1 MTTLY
6 ELNQDL
12 QTVID
17 GGFVFN
23 EETGEVIFDQ
33 ENLDELEMQYADKL
47 EGCAIY
53 YKNLISDSKALR
65 DEEKNLAERR
75 RIIDNKA
82 ARMLEYIAQNLNGE
96 KFSTS
101 KVNIKWRK
109 SNQVVIENEM
119 AIPDEYKKVT
129 ETPNKAAIA
138 KVLKSGAIVP
148 GATLVEKNNIGIK

>member
-1 MTTLY
+1 MATLY
-6 ELNQDL
+6 ELNHDL

-17 GGFVFN
+17 SGFVFN

-53 YKNLISDSKALR
+53 YKNLMSDSKALR

-82 ARMLEYIAQNLNGE
+82 ARMAEYISKNLNGE

-101 KVNIKWRK
+101 KVNITWRK
-109 SNQVVIENEM
+109 SKQVVIEDEM
-119 AIPDEYKKVT
+119 AIPDEYKKIT
-129 ETPNKAAIA
+129 ATANKTAISKA
-138 KVLKSGAIVP
+138 LKSGAIVP
-148 GATLVEKNNIGIK
+148 GATLIEKNNIGIK